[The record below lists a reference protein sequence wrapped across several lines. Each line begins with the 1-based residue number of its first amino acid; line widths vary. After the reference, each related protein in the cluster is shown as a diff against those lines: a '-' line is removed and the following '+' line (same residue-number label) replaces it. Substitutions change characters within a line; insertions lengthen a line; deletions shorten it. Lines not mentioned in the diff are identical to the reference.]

1 MAEQVL
7 VLGVGNILFSD
18 EAIGVRT
25 VEHLQQCASL
35 PGNVEL
41 MDGGTLGIRLMD
53 AIMGCD
59 LLIVVDAVL
68 GGGEP
73 GTLYRLEGE
82 GLRESMSF
90 RDSMHQT
97 DLLDTLITCD
107 LAGNRP
113 EAVVIGLQPFDY
125 KTMHVGLSPQAE
137 ALLPEF
143 CRKAVAEMARR
154 GILAEPKA
162 E

>member
-1 MAEQVL
+1 
-7 VLGVGNILFSD
+7 
-18 EAIGVRT
+18 
-25 VEHLQQCASL
+25 
-35 PGNVEL
+35 
-41 MDGGTLGIRLMD
+41 
-53 AIMGCD
+53 
-59 LLIVVDAVL
+59 
-68 GGGEP
+68 
-73 GTLYRLEGE
+73 
-82 GLRESMSF
+82 
-90 RDSMHQT
+90 MHQT

-107 LAGNRP
+107 LAGHRP
-113 EAVVIGLQPFDY
+113 AAVVIGLQPFDY